1 MQKLTPGTNKTIA
14 ILIRVI
20 LLLTGGSAIIAGLC
34 LFGGDMWMLTP
45 RAEQYQP

>member
-1 MQKLTPGTNKTIA
+1 MLKLTPGTNKTIA

-34 LFGGDMWMLTP
+34 L
-45 RAEQYQP
+45 